1 MKNISKH
8 LQAVIHNISQNPGVY
23 KMKDANQKVI
33 YVGKAKNLKNR
44 IKSYFQNTKQQGI
57 KTQKMVEKIEDI
69 ESIELHSEIEALILE
84 TNYIKD
90 LRPKY
95 NILMKDDKNFVYIRI
110 PIHDDF
116 PKITIERELK
126 KDKAKYFGPRTS
138 KGDIEKQ
145 ITFLQK
151 LFSLH
156 PCTLHMQEVLHNNTY
171 KVLCKG
177 SVHYPCLEYQ
187 MKRCIAPCIA
197 NISSEE
203 YKKYIKKIILFFE
216 GHHSEILEVIKQKML
231 HAAEK
236 KQFEKA
242 ASFRNLMQNIQKEKE
257 KQIVSTPLG
266 NSQDIIG
273 IFHDLGKTYASL
285 FQVRAGKMIHNE
297 QFCLNNEGDY
307 EEMIQAFIT
316 EYYTKTE
323 DMPKYILIPQN
334 IENTET
340 LSNWFEQE
348 LHTKI
353 IIQNPKKGQK
363 NELIQLA
370 MNNAKNFA
378 KAERIRWENNKRKTD
393 EAKMNIIQ
401 LIYGDTIKHTHEENT
416 PKEVSST
423 NSQLLKSF
431 PHRMECFDISHLSGD
446 STVASLVV
454 FIDGKEMKSE
464 YKKYQLKTLQKG
476 MIDDFLSMYEILTR
490 RVLEIEHILHI
501 QHQGEDTSNTI
512 VQKMKKK
519 EIQDWFKK
527 NKTNE
532 DMQESLQYY
541 GLKNSKEY
549 IYIAGLKKHKN
560 TLFEIL
566 PETIQS
572 NSISKY
578 DKLFFQKL
586 FYLFKGKDLWVLSD
600 GRERFE
606 SFGFKKLK
614 ELHKNWKDTP
624 GLVPEDIST
633 TSKKEKGYALKIRI
647 PKNNKTT
654 NLPNFILIDGGKG
667 QLSSV
672 IKVFE
677 ENNWNYVSPA
687 IHELSINEKK
697 TMYYTYGGF
706 QKYNHHIILCSVAKK
721 EEEFFFPYEKK
732 PRNFSNT
739 SEGSYLLQRL
749 RDESHRF
756 AISFH
761 RSSHIKKSLNSEL
774 DHIAGIGPISKKKL
788 LKTFGS
794 VHNIM
799 NASKENLVLCV
810 GESIAAVI
818 LKKKE

>member
-1 MKNISKH
+1 MQNISKH
-8 LQAVIHNISQNPGVY
+8 LQAIISNLSQNPGVY
-23 KMKDANQKVI
+23 KMKDINQKVI

-57 KTQKMVEKIEDI
+57 KTQKMVGHIEDI
-69 ESIELHSEIEALILE
+69 ECIELHSEIEALILE

-116 PKITIERELK
+116 PKISIERQLK
-126 KDKAKYFGPRTS
+126 KDGAKYFGPRTS

-145 ITFLQK
+145 ICFLQK
-151 LFSLH
+151 LFFLH
-156 PCTLHMQEVLHNNTY
+156 TCTLNMQEVLHNNQY

-177 SVHYPCLEYQ
+177 SLNYPCLEYQ

-197 NISSEE
+197 NISSKE
-203 YKKYIKKIILFFE
+203 YKENIKKIILFFE
-216 GHHSEILEVIKQKML
+216 GHHLEILEVIKQKML
-231 HAAEK
+231 EAAEK

-242 ASFRNLMQNIQKEKE
+242 ASLRNLMQAIQKEKE

-266 NSQDIIG
+266 ESQDIIG

-285 FQVRAGKMIHNE
+285 FQVRVGKMIHNE

-307 EEMIQAFIT
+307 EEIIQAFIT

-323 DMPKYILIPQN
+323 DMPQYILIPQD
-334 IENTET
+334 IENTEV
-340 LSNWFEQE
+340 LSSWFEQE

-353 IIQNPKKGQK
+353 TIQSPKKGQK

-378 KAERIRWENNKRKTD
+378 KAERLRWENNKRKTD

-401 LIYGDTIKHTHEENT
+401 LIYGNIIEKPITKESIKG
-416 PKEVSST
+416 VSHIH
-423 NSQLLKSF
+423 SQIIKSF

-464 YKKYQLKTLQKG
+464 YKKYQLKTLQEG

-490 RVLEIEHILHI
+490 RVLEIENILHI
-501 QHQGEDTSNTI
+501 QNQDQDNSHAT

-519 EIQDWFKK
+519 EIQEWFKK
-527 NKTNE
+527 HKKIE
-532 DMQESLQYY
+532 DIQEDLQYY
-541 GLKNSKEY
+541 GLKNSKNY

-560 TLFEIL
+560 TLFEIIHEEIHTDSL
-566 PETIQS
+566 
-572 NSISKY
+572 SKY
-578 DKLFFQKL
+578 ERIFFQKL
-586 FYLFKGKDLWVLSD
+586 FDIFKGKDLWILSD
-600 GRERFE
+600 NRERFE
-606 SFGFKKLK
+606 NFGFKKLK
-614 ELHKNWKDTP
+614 ELHKNWIQTP
-624 GLVPEDIST
+624 GLVPEEIST
-633 TSKKEKGYALKIRI
+633 PSQKEEGYALKIRI
-647 PKNNKTT
+647 PKSTKTN
-654 NLPNFILIDGGKG
+654 NLPDFILIDGGKG

-677 ENNWNYVSPA
+677 ENNWNYMPPA
-687 IHELSINEKK
+687 IYEISVNEKSN
-697 TMYYTYGGF
+697 YHSYGGF
-706 QKYNHHIILCSVAKK
+706 QKYNHRIILCSVAKK
-721 EEEFFFPYEKK
+721 EEEFFFPYEKQ

-761 RSSHIKKSLNSEL
+761 RSSHMKKALQSEL
-774 DHIAGIGPISKKKL
+774 DHIVGIGPASKKKL

-794 VHNIM
+794 VQNIM

-810 GESIAAVI
+810 GEKVATTII
-818 LKKKE
+818 QKQK